1 MRIELTV
8 NGKLCHAEVPPM
20 KLLIAVLRED
30 LGLGG
35 TKEGCGEG
43 ECGACSVIMNG
54 RLINACLVPA
64 LQASGSEILTIEGLG
79 SSEDMDILQ
88 RAFVIEGGVQCGFC
102 TPGMILAARALLEEN
117 PDPSLE
123 EIKTALSGNICR
135 CTGYERIYNAVRRA
149 VAEGYCDTFKK
160 RENLCSGQLPQPTN
174 DEDKIYLLPE
184 TLKEALSMLAEN
196 PGAVILAGTTDI
208 VPDIKN
214 GKFSA
219 DRLLDVSRIKEI
231 KGIYKAGGEIHI
243 GAGATNGDIVRS
255 SIMKKYLPALWEAS
269 RRSGAPAVQ
278 NRATVAGN
286 IATASGAA
294 DLPTIL
300 LPLEARV
307 VLESARGARELPLER
322 FIAGYR
328 QTERS
333 ADELIA
339 EIVITVPA
347 AGAYQRFFKRG
358 SRKALTLSRISLGF
372 CLEIERDVIKSFHAG
387 SGSMSP
393 VPIRLPRTE
402 AALVGKRLD
411 AKLIESACG
420 AISAEL
426 TPRKSAA
433 WRKKMASNL
442 LRTFLTDVSEAEAGK
457 VRVPEDIPSE
467 ERNGPRRLNG

>member
-8 NGKLCHAEVPPM
+8 NGKLRHAEVPPM
-20 KLLIAVLRED
+20 KLLIAVLREE

-54 RLINACLVPA
+54 RLTNACLVPA
-64 LQASGSEILTIEGLG
+64 VQASGSEILTIEGLG
-79 SSEDMDILQ
+79 GSEDMDILQ

-117 PDPSLE
+117 PDPSE
-123 EIKTALSGNICR
+123 DEIKEALSGNICR

-149 VAEGYCDTFKK
+149 VAEGYCETFRK
-160 RENLCSGQLPQPTN
+160 RENLCSGQLPQPTRGG
-174 DEDKIYLLPE
+174 DEDCLLPE
-184 TLKEALSMLAEN
+184 TLKEALALLAEN
-196 PGAVILAGTTDI
+196 PEAVILAGTTDI

-219 DRLLDVSRIKEI
+219 PRLLDVSRLKEI
-231 KGIYKAGGEIHI
+231 RGIYKAGGDIHI
-243 GAGATNGDIVRS
+243 GACATNGDVVRS
-255 SIMKKYLPALWEAS
+255 SIIKKYLPALWEAS
-269 RRSGAPAVQ
+269 HRSGAPAVQ

-307 VLESARGARELPLER
+307 VLESVRGARELPLAR

-328 QTERS
+328 RTERRP
-333 ADELIA
+333 DELIT
-339 EIVITVPA
+339 EVVVSVPSP
-347 AGAYQRFFKRG
+347 GTYQRFFKRG

-372 CLEIERDVIKSFHAG
+372 CLEAEGDLIKSFRAG
-387 SGSMSP
+387 AGSMSP
-393 VPIRLPRTE
+393 VPIRLPKTE
-402 AALVGKRLD
+402 AALEGGMLG
-411 AKLIESACG
+411 AELIEKGCA
-420 AISAEL
+420 AISEEL

-433 WRKKMASNL
+433 WRKKMAANL
-442 LRTFLTDVSEAEAGK
+442 LRSFLLEVQAAEARR
-457 VRVPEDIPSE
+457 VRLPDDIPGE
-467 ERNGPRRLNG
+467 ERSGPRRLKG